1 MNTDWNSPQGDF
13 DTAEKQGELLMLLSR
28 QQVTVHTWDDPDFDY
43 MEEQDLALVVQ
54 SPSGTED
61 LLIELCGEFSVFFEK
76 WHGEYAAT
84 AEGYAQLQQDITAS
98 LDGKAGALSLS
109 TENGWQGAV
118 HRTARRRGCRCGAQA
133 LLAGGKAGRR
143 PACGQS
149 VGAGVLGPGTE
160 PEGTAPGRII
170 EQKGRYTKCVQRPFL
185 IQFVVYSCDSPYSLQ
200 MRRPQC
206 PKRYPAPRRQGH
218 RWGSAH
224 RGTAG

>member
-84 AEGYAQLQQDITAS
+84 AEGYAQLQQDMEKTGVLVPPENVLPWVETFYS
-98 LDGKAGALSLS
+98 QELDGRDRLSKPRAFLMSGTVEYGGASYRAEIFELSLIHIS
-109 TENGWQGAV
+109 EPT
-118 HRTARRRGCRCGAQA
+118 
-133 LLAGGKAGRR
+133 R
-143 PACGQS
+143 P
-149 VGAGVLGPGTE
+149 
-160 PEGTAPGRII
+160 
-170 EQKGRYTKCVQRPFL
+170 
-185 IQFVVYSCDSPYSLQ
+185 
-200 MRRPQC
+200 
-206 PKRYPAPRRQGH
+206 
-218 RWGSAH
+218 
-224 RGTAG
+224 

>member
-84 AEGYAQLQQDITAS
+84 AEGYAQLQQDITAI
-98 LDGKAGALSLS
+98 LDSKAGALSLY
-109 TENGWQGAV
+109 TENGWQGTVLCTELPGAEDDGAAAALK
-118 HRTARRRGCRCGAQA
+118 RCWQAR
-133 LLAGGKAGRR
+133 KAGRR

-149 VGAGVLGPGTE
+149 AGAGVLGPGTE
-160 PEGTAPGRII
+160 PESAAPGGII
-170 EQKGRYTKCVQRPFL
+170 EQKKVAARICAATFSYTICCFFL
-185 IQFVVYSCDSPYSLQ
+185 RFAI
-200 MRRPQC
+200 
-206 PKRYPAPRRQGH
+206 
-218 RWGSAH
+218 
-224 RGTAG
+224 

>member
-84 AEGYAQLQQDITAS
+84 
-98 LDGKAGALSLS
+98 
-109 TENGWQGAV
+109 
-118 HRTARRRGCRCGAQA
+118 RRGLHAA
-133 LLAGGKAGRR
+133 AAGHHRHSGRQGGRTEPVHGKRAGRAR
-143 PACGQS
+143 CCAPNCPAQRMPLRRS
-149 VGAGVLGPGTE
+149 SAAGRAAKPDAALPAGSRLELVCWDPAQNRKVQL
-160 PEGTAPGRII
+160 PE
-170 EQKGRYTKCVQRPFL
+170 E
-185 IQFVVYSCDSPYSLQ
+185 
-200 MRRPQC
+200 
-206 PKRYPAPRRQGH
+206 
-218 RWGSAH
+218 
-224 RGTAG
+224 

>member
-84 AEGYAQLQQDITAS
+84 AEGYAHHRHSGRQSGRTEPVHGERL
-98 LDGKAGALSLS
+98 AGH
-109 TENGWQGAV
+109 GAV
-118 HRTARRRGCRCGAQA
+118 HRAARRRG
-133 LLAGGKAGRR
+133 
-143 PACGQS
+143 
-149 VGAGVLGPGTE
+149 
-160 PEGTAPGRII
+160 
-170 EQKGRYTKCVQRPFL
+170 
-185 IQFVVYSCDSPYSLQ
+185 
-200 MRRPQC
+200 
-206 PKRYPAPRRQGH
+206 
-218 RWGSAH
+218 
-224 RGTAG
+224 

>member
-84 AEGYAQLQQDITAS
+84 AEGYAQLQQDITAI
-98 LDGKAGALSLS
+98 LDGKAGALSLY
-109 TENGWQGAV
+109 TENGWQGTVLCTELPGAEDAAV
-118 HRTARRRGCRCGAQA
+118 ALKRCWQA
-133 LLAGGKAGRR
+133 A
-143 PACGQS
+143 
-149 VGAGVLGPGTE
+149 GAGVLGPGTE
-160 PEGTAPGRII
+160 PESAAPGRII
-170 EQKGRYTKCVQRPFL
+170 EQKRSLHAFVQRLFL
-185 IQFVVYSCDSPYSLQ
+185 IRSVVSSCDSPYSLQ
-200 MRRPQC
+200 MRRPQRPVRC
-206 PKRYPAPRRQGH
+206 PAPRRRGH

>member
-84 AEGYAQLQQDITAS
+84 AEGYTQHCGLRNCKLYGESFRETTNRIRKGRCTHFVQRPFCSII
-98 LDGKAGALSLS
+98 LPGAGLSGSVPGPS
-109 TENGWQGAV
+109 TPVPADCPQ
-118 HRTARRRGCRCGAQA
+118 
-133 LLAGGKAGRR
+133 AGRR
-143 PACGQS
+143 PA
-149 VGAGVLGPGTE
+149 LP
-160 PEGTAPGRII
+160 
-170 EQKGRYTKCVQRPFL
+170 
-185 IQFVVYSCDSPYSLQ
+185 
-200 MRRPQC
+200 
-206 PKRYPAPRRQGH
+206 PAS
-218 RWGSAH
+218 SA
-224 RGTAG
+224 

>member
-84 AEGYAQLQQDITAS
+84 AEGYAQLQQDITAI
-98 LDGKAGALSLS
+98 LDGKAGALSLYA
-109 TENGWQGAV
+109 ENGWQGTVLCTELPGAEDDG
-118 HRTARRRGCRCGAQA
+118 AAAALKRCWQAAKPDNALPAGSRLELVCWDPAQNRKVQ
-133 LLAGGKAGRR
+133 L
-143 PACGQS
+143 PA
-149 VGAGVLGPGTE
+149 E
-160 PEGTAPGRII
+160 
-170 EQKGRYTKCVQRPFL
+170 K
-185 IQFVVYSCDSPYSLQ
+185 
-200 MRRPQC
+200 
-206 PKRYPAPRRQGH
+206 
-218 RWGSAH
+218 
-224 RGTAG
+224 